1 MIRMPFVRLREGL
14 ALKVKQ
20 IQAIKDAD
28 LRCLPVGQQLL
39 APCLSAAAAALTAKE
54 SIRQFLYRAGVFRQH
69 SLPAPVI
76 SVGNLTPASGK
87 TPIVMHI
94 ARHLFQFHGITS
106 LIVQTGG
113 GTVDE
118 TVMMENEFR
127 WVLTSTLRPDE
138 RYSLATLTRTHS
150 HSLVPSFAS
159 DTPIKVVG
167 DTNSPSELKELLTN
181 SPGLRLVLLDNGL
194 QHLPLLRDLDI
205 VTINSRSPFGNGH
218 LRPRGSL
225 REPAAP
231 ALRRADAVVVHHVDI
246 AGDER
251 VSNTLSIIETLIP
264 RHTLRI
270 QTAMSP
276 TALRFLLVRLI
287 STVVR
292 SPRLAHSSTH
302 SRHALRSFAS
312 LRWRLARS
320 TCRAWI
326 SARNISATTRVS
338 ACSRTVGIDLDRRA
352 LVRPDSLTRATLVQQ
367 PRCSC

>member
-1 MIRMPFVRLREGL
+1 MPFVRLREGL

-150 HSLVPSFAS
+150 HSLA
-159 DTPIKVVG
+159 
-167 DTNSPSELKELLTN
+167 LT
-181 SPGLRLVLLDNGL
+181 
-194 QHLPLLRDLDI
+194 
-205 VTINSRSPFGNGH
+205 RS
-218 LRPRGSL
+218 
-225 REPAAP
+225 
-231 ALRRADAVVVHHVDI
+231 
-246 AGDER
+246 
-251 VSNTLSIIETLIP
+251 
-264 RHTLRI
+264 
-270 QTAMSP
+270 
-276 TALRFLLVRLI
+276 LVRQRHADQ
-287 STVVR
+287 SGGGYQFSERAQGTAHQQ
-292 SPRLAHSSTH
+292 SRLA
-302 SRHALRSFAS
+302 
-312 LRWRLARS
+312 ARV
-320 TCRAWI
+320 
-326 SARNISATTRVS
+326 AR
-338 ACSRTVGIDLDRRA
+338 
-352 LVRPDSLTRATLVQQ
+352 
-367 PRCSC
+367 

>member
-1 MIRMPFVRLREGL
+1 MPFVRLREGL
-14 ALKVKQ
+14 ALKVKS

-28 LRCLPVGQQLL
+28 LRCLPVAQQLL

-127 WVLTSTLRPDE
+127 
-138 RYSLATLTRTHS
+138 
-150 HSLVPSFAS
+150 

-292 SPRLAHSSTH
+292 SP
-302 SRHALRSFAS
+302 
-312 LRWRLARS
+312 
-320 TCRAWI
+320 
-326 SARNISATTRVS
+326 
-338 ACSRTVGIDLDRRA
+338 
-352 LVRPDSLTRATLVQQ
+352 
-367 PRCSC
+367 